1 MRFGLIF
8 PQFDIGAGPDG
19 VKSYAQLAERLGY
32 KHLTSFDQPL
42 GLDQHSR
49 PNWSYVHTADDLFH
63 ELMVLFGFLAG
74 VTEKIEFTT
83 GVIVAPMRGTAL
95 LAKQATEVN
104 ILSNGRFRLGLGAGI
119 RPEEFEGCGFE
130 YGNRGKRFDE
140 QIDYLRKLWRDEII
154 SYDGKYHKLDR
165 GGLNPLP
172 IGRNIPIWIG
182 GISKPAI
189 RRTAQLGDGWLP
201 NFAPDDYGRQCI
213 EELWRK
219 AEEYDRDPTQIGI
232 EGCVP
237 VLDKPDEEIEE
248 NIEKWRSI
256 GASHIS
262 LTTIPEEWVESERRW
277 HRLKEADKGI
287 GGIQPHIDI
296 IEKFSETFPQ
306 YLKENV

>member
-19 VKSYAQLAERLGY
+19 VKNYARLAEKLGY
-32 KHLTSFDQPL
+32 KHLTSFDQPV

-49 PNWSYVHTADDLFH
+49 PDWSYVHTADDLFH

-83 GVIVAPMRGTAL
+83 GIVVAPMRGTAL
-95 LAKQATEVN
+95 LAKQATEIDV
-104 ILSNGRFRLGLGAGI
+104 LSNGRFRLGLGAGI
-119 RPEEFEGCGFE
+119 RPEEFEACGFE

-140 QIDYLRKLWRDEII
+140 QIDYMRKLWKDEII

-165 GGLNPLP
+165 GGINSLP
-172 IGRNIPIWIG
+172 IKKSIPIWIG
-182 GISKPAI
+182 GVSKAAI

-201 NFAPDDYGRQCI
+201 NFAPDDYGRECI
-213 EELWRK
+213 ELMWKK
-219 AEEYDRDPTQIGI
+219 AEEYQRDPKEIGI

-237 VLDKPDEEIEE
+237 VVDKTDAQIVDG
-248 NIEKWRSI
+248 IEKWRKL
-256 GASHIS
+256 GATHIS

-277 HRLKEADKGI
+277 HRLYDADRGI
-287 GGIQPHIDI
+287 DGIQPHIDR
-296 IEKFSETFPQ
+296 IEKFAQNFPE
-306 YLKENV
+306 YLNEDL